1 MIENKWAYAAVIS
14 MVLAKTA
21 PSKEEQ
27 EACLE
32 EVEDS
37 RKNLIYEIEKEIIKE
52 AERVSEL
59 KIEEFD
65 AYFKKHIVGAKKS

>member
-1 MIENKWAYAAVIS
+1 MIENKWAYAADIS

-21 PSKEEQ
+21 PSKEKQ

-52 AERVSEL
+52 AKRVSEL

>member
-21 PSKEEQ
+21 PNKEKQ

-52 AERVSEL
+52 AERVCQL

-65 AYFKKHIVGAKKS
+65 AYFKKHIAGAKKS

>member
-1 MIENKWAYAAVIS
+1 
-14 MVLAKTA
+14 
-21 PSKEEQ
+21 
-27 EACLE
+27 LE

-65 AYFKKHIVGAKKS
+65 ALLF

>member
-21 PSKEEQ
+21 PNKEKQ
-27 EACLE
+27 EACLDE
-32 EVEDS
+32 IEDS
-37 RKNLIYEIEKEIIKE
+37 FKQLIYEIEKEMIKE
-52 AERVSEL
+52 ADRVSEL
-59 KIEEFD
+59 EKEEFD